1 MPAYGDQSDGAVIH
15 GGGGTGE
22 MEAIVTGGSVR

>member
-1 MPAYGDQSDGAVIH
+1 MPAYGDQSDGAVIC

-22 MEAIVTGGSVR
+22 MEAIVTGGTVR